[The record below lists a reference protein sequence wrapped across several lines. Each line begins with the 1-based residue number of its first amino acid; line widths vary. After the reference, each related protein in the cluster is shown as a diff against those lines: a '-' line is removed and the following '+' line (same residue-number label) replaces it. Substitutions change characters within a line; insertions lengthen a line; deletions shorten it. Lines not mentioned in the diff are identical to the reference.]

1 MIYIKPFLDA
11 ASPVTLANLIHDIDE
26 QIGITPDMRELRRLS
41 GEKLVEKI
49 GYHEAE
55 LFMQKIFDERKLS
68 RMPPGAS

>member
-1 MIYIKPFLDA
+1 MIHIKPFLDA

-26 QIGITPDMRELRRLS
+26 QIGITPDMRELRRLA
-41 GEKLVEKI
+41 GEKLVEKF